1 MDYSLPG
8 SYVHDDSPGKNTGV
22 GCHTLLQ
29 RIFPTQGLNLGL
41 PHFRHFLDHLS
52 HQGGPRILEWAS
64 IPSAGDVPD
73 PGTEPG
79 SPALQADSL
88 PAEPPGNLKYDINES
103 IHETYRVTDIENRL
117 VVAKEEGA
125 QFSSVQSL
133 SRVRLFATP

>member
-1 MDYSLPG
+1 MDCSLPG
-8 SYVHDDSPGKNTGV
+8 SSVHE
-22 GCHTLLQ
+22 
-29 RIFPTQGLNLGL
+29 IFQA
-41 PHFRHFLDHLS
+41 
-52 HQGGPRILEWAS
+52 RILEWVAIS
-64 IPSAGDVPD
+64 FSRGSPN
-73 PGTEPG
+73 PGIKPG

>member
-1 MDYSLPG
+1 M
-8 SYVHDDSPGKNTGV
+8 
-22 GCHTLLQ
+22 
-29 RIFPTQGLNLGL
+29 
-41 PHFRHFLDHLS
+41 
-52 HQGGPRILEWAS
+52 EWAS